1 MTLWTQL
8 VNHKLSQS
16 KTKLKIIEF
25 HYFWHIH
32 RDGNDEPRPHIS
44 ISELL
49 ETFSIFRISYGC
61 SKNQLQTLSNTVWH
75 YKIIRKRS
83 NWSYP
88 ILFLFDLLLCC
99 FSNLVFLGWALLGEK
114 VIGGASI
121 YFWARK
127 TFLLRGLRLYVE
139 FRRYESGELNERHFS
154 TQRSHWLSDRH
165 REREQ

>member
-1 MTLWTQL
+1 M
-8 VNHKLSQS
+8 
-16 KTKLKIIEF
+16 
-25 HYFWHIH
+25 
-32 RDGNDEPRPHIS
+32 S
-44 ISELL
+44 IFELL
-49 ETFSIFRISYGC
+49 EWSWKWSFWHFHPSRTWRGKTADTRVHRSLVWITYFLLFLFEWSVRKISC
-61 SKNQLQTLSNTVWH
+61 MLQMVSKTVWH

-83 NWSYP
+83 NWSYS

-99 FSNLVFLGWALLGEK
+99 FTNLVFLGLLGEK